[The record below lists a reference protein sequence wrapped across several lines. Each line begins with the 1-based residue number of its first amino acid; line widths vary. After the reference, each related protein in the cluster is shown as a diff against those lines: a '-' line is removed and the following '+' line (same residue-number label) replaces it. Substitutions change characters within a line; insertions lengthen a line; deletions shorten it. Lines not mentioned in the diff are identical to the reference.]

1 MGAGTISA
9 GSSGG
14 SRRRRRAAIMSEIN
28 VTPFVD
34 VMLVLLIIFMVSAPL
49 LTVGVPI
56 ELPKSQAKA
65 LQQDNKPLAVSVKD
79 NGQVFLQDA
88 EIKLDDLVPKL
99 KAIIEARGGNPDE
112 LIYVRGDKKVDY
124 GTMMR
129 VMGRISGAGYH
140 KVALVTEVEQG
151 AP

>member
-1 MGAGTISA
+1 MPST
-9 GSSGG
+9 GG
-14 SRRRRRAAIMSEIN
+14 RRGRRRAVMSEIN

-34 VMLVLLIIFMVSAPL
+34 VMLVLLIVFMVSAPL

-56 ELPKSQAKA
+56 DLPQSQAKA
-65 LQQDNKPLAVSVKD
+65 LEQNNEPLTVSVNVD
-79 NGQVFLQDA
+79 GQVFLQDN
-88 EIKLDDLVPKL
+88 EIKIDDLVPKL
-99 KAIIEARGGNPDE
+99 SAIITARGGDPNE

-140 KVALVTEVEQG
+140 RVALVTEVEQG
-151 AP
+151 TQ